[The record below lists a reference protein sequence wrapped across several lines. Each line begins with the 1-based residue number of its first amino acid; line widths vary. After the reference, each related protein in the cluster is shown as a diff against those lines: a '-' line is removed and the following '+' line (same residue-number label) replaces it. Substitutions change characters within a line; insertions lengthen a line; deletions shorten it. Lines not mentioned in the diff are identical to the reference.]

1 MGRRGDHDGVTTEEI
16 QHVLELQPG
25 DIEVAEVLLVLRQL
39 VGVIALETG
48 ETPRTL
54 LDDEFTKAPSDEF
67 WRATIGAT
75 L

>member
-1 MGRRGDHDGVTTEEI
+1 MGGWSDHDGVTAEEVE
-16 QHVLELQPG
+16 HALELQPG
-25 DIEVAEVLLVLRQL
+25 DIEVAEALLALRQL
-39 VGVIALETG
+39 VGVIALDTG
-48 ETPRTL
+48 VTPRTL

>member
-1 MGRRGDHDGVTTEEI
+1 MGGRGEHDGVTADEI
-16 QHVLELQPG
+16 QQTLELQPG
-25 DIEVAEVLLVLRQL
+25 DIEVADAILALRQL
-39 VGVIALETG
+39 VGVIALKTG
-48 ETPRTL
+48 ETPRPL

>member
-1 MGRRGDHDGVTTEEI
+1 MGGQRDHEGMTADEI
-16 QHVLELQPG
+16 QHALELQPG
-25 DIEVAEVLLVLRQL
+25 DIEVAEALLALRHL

-48 ETPRTL
+48 ETPRSL

>member
-1 MGRRGDHDGVTTEEI
+1 MNVEEI
-16 QHVLELQPG
+16 QYALETRPG
-25 DIEVAEVLLVLRQL
+25 EIDLTEALYALRHL
-39 VGVIALETG
+39 VGVVSLETG
-48 ETPRTL
+48 QTPRSI

>member
-1 MGRRGDHDGVTTEEI
+1 MGGRGEHDGVTAEEI
-16 QHVLELQPG
+16 QHALELQPG
-25 DIEVAEVLLVLRQL
+25 DIEVSEALLALRQL
-39 VGVIALETG
+39 VGVISLETG
-48 ETPRTL
+48 QTPRSL

>member
-1 MGRRGDHDGVTTEEI
+1 MGRRDNHDGMTVEEI
-16 QHVLELQPG
+16 QHALELQSG
-25 DIEVAEVLLVLRQL
+25 DIEVAGALLALRHL

-54 LDDEFTKAPSDEF
+54 LDAEFTKAPSDEF

-75 L
+75 P

>member
-1 MGRRGDHDGVTTEEI
+1 MGGRGEHDSVTAEEI
-16 QHVLELQPG
+16 QHTLELQPG
-25 DIEVAEVLLVLRQL
+25 DIEVAEAILALRQL
-39 VGVIALETG
+39 VGVLALETG

-67 WRATIGAT
+67 WRATIGAM

>member
-1 MGRRGDHDGVTTEEI
+1 MGGRGEHERVTAGEI
-16 QHVLELQPG
+16 QHAPELQPG
-25 DIEVAEVLLVLRQL
+25 DIEIAEAILALRHL

>member
-1 MGRRGDHDGVTTEEI
+1 MGGPGEHDGVTAEEI
-16 QHVLELQPG
+16 QHALELQPG
-25 DIEVAEVLLVLRQL
+25 DIEIAEAILALRQL
-39 VGVIALETG
+39 VGVVALETG

-75 L
+75 P

>member
-1 MGRRGDHDGVTTEEI
+1 MGLRGDHDGVTMEEI
-16 QHVLELQPG
+16 QHALELQPG
-25 DIEVAEVLLVLRQL
+25 DIEVAEAILAVRQL
-39 VGVIALETG
+39 VGAIALKTG

>member
-1 MGRRGDHDGVTTEEI
+1 MGGRGEHDGVAAEEI
-16 QHVLELQPG
+16 QHALELQPG
-25 DIEVAEVLLVLRQL
+25 DIEVAEAILALRQL

-54 LDDEFTKAPSDEF
+54 LDDEFSKAPSDEF

>member
-1 MGRRGDHDGVTTEEI
+1 MRGRGEHDGVTAN
-16 QHVLELQPG
+16 
-25 DIEVAEVLLVLRQL
+25 EVAEAILAVRQL
-39 VGVIALETG
+39 VGAIALKTG

>member
-1 MGRRGDHDGVTTEEI
+1 MTAEEV
-16 QHVLELQPG
+16 QRALRTGPG
-25 DIEVAEVLLVLRQL
+25 EIETPDALLALRHL
-39 VGVIALETG
+39 VGLIALETG
-48 ETPRTL
+48 ETPRSI

>member
-1 MGRRGDHDGVTTEEI
+1 MTAEEI
-16 QHVLELQPG
+16 QHALELQPR
-25 DIEVAEVLLVLRQL
+25 DIEVADALLALRQL
-39 VGVIALETG
+39 VGVIALKTG

>member
-1 MGRRGDHDGVTTEEI
+1 MGHLGHHDGVASEEI
-16 QHVLELQPG
+16 QHALELQPG
-25 DIEVAEVLLVLRQL
+25 DIEIAEALLALRHL
-39 VGVIALETG
+39 VGVIALKTG

>member
-1 MGRRGDHDGVTTEEI
+1 MGGRSEHDGVSAEEI
-16 QHVLELQPG
+16 QHALELQPG
-25 DIEVAEVLLVLRQL
+25 DIEVAEAILALRQL

-67 WRATIGAT
+67 WRATIGAP

>member
-1 MGRRGDHDGVTTEEI
+1 MDGRGEHDGMTADEI
-16 QHVLELQPG
+16 QPTLQPG
-25 DIEVAEVLLVLRQL
+25 DIEVADAILALRQL
-39 VGVIALETG
+39 VGVIALKTG

>member
-1 MGRRGDHDGVTTEEI
+1 MGGRGNHDGVTAEEI
-16 QHVLELQPG
+16 QHAFELQPG
-25 DIEVAEVLLVLRQL
+25 DIEVSEALLALRQL

-48 ETPRTL
+48 QTPRTL